1 MVGEPNIQPENHR
14 VGLKNGGAGLKLF
27 FQVFTMAFF
36 LNIGLK
42 YFNIWFLKSISW
54 LNLWPVEPV
63 NADLIWSGISPKKIK
78 HWCVGVWMNR
88 CNTVTELKWNCLS
101 LSLWNRV
108 WSLQPCFSQNKVWI
122 TKCCDDFLLHR
133 GRDCFRAQQLQQCWE
148 QWLCLWE
155 VLKWKEPRQQV

>member
-1 MVGEPNIQPENHR
+1 MSSLRTIGWVWKM
-14 VGLKNGGAGLKLF
+14 GLIF
-27 FQVFTMAFF
+27 FPSFYHGFFF

-42 YFNIWFLKSISW
+42 CFNICFLKKYFLAQPLTGWASQCRF
-54 LNLWPVEPV
+54 N
-63 NADLIWSGISPKKIK
+63 LIWNQSKENKTLMCGRVNEPTA
-78 HWCVGVWMNR
+78 CTNR

-133 GRDCFRAQQLQQCWE
+133 GLDFFRARQLQQYWE

-155 VLKWKEPRQQV
+155 VLKWKEPRKQV

>member
-1 MVGEPNIQPENHR
+1 M
-14 VGLKNGGAGLKLF
+14 GLNFFSKFLPWLF
-27 FQVFTMAFF
+27 FIYIY
-36 LNIGLK
+36 IGLK
-42 YFNIWFLKSISW
+42 CFNIRFLKSISW

-63 NADLIWSGISPKKIK
+63 DADLIWSGISPKKIK
-78 HWCVGVWMNR
+78 HWCGRVNEPTACTNR

-108 WSLQPCFSQNKVWI
+108 RSLQPCFSQNKVWI

-133 GRDCFRAQQLQQCWE
+133 GRDFFRARQLQQCWE